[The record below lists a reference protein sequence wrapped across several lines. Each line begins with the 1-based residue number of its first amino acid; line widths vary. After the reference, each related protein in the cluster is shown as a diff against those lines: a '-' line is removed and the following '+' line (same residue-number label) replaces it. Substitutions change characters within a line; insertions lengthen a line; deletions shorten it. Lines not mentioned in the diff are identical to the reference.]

1 MNNHSHAH
9 FFMFALS
16 IPLICRVPF
25 RCPDQNQLCRP
36 SPDSYSKLSAVLEIP
51 PIPLK
56 PSVRCTVIQTAEGAW
71 AASPGGGSAQLRDL
85 LLACS
90 STALGQVTQ
99 HPYQVSV
106 DLTSNNYDG
115 ANGISRRTPGA
126 PAPPSLEA
134 NVQKNRSNIQYKAW
148 PRRRF

>member
-1 MNNHSHAH
+1 MNHSQAH

-25 RCPDQNQLCRP
+25 RCPDQKQLCRP
-36 SPDSYSKLSAVLEIP
+36 SPDSYSKLSAVLEVR

-71 AASPGGGSAQLRDL
+71 VASPGGGSAQLRDL
-85 LLACS
+85 LLACR

-99 HPYQVSV
+99 HPYPVSV

-115 ANGISRRTPGA
+115 ANGKSKEH
-126 PAPPSLEA
+126 PAHRPTSVRGKCSKE
-134 NVQKNRSNIQYKAW
+134 SEQYKVW